1 MQPTRPISG
10 HVFRV
15 EGRRR
20 TVWRAKYR
28 LPDGRQVQ
36 RTIGPAWTERGRPP
50 RGYYT
55 RRTAEAWLQEVL
67 VQARLGTLPGM
78 VRTGQTFAMVAKEYL
93 DYLAHDR
100 QRKPSTLRDARSV
113 LRNHLLPTFGP
124 RQVEDISV
132 DDVERWARELRA
144 KPRLANATKTKII
157 VIFHGVMER
166 ARRSYRLP
174 HNPVAGIET
183 PRSAAKTT
191 IDVFSPEEVHAL
203 VRAAECEVDA
213 AIFLTAAFTGL
224 RQGELV
230 ALRWRDVVFAGAYI
244 RVTASYT
251 QGQLTTPKSG
261 KVRSVPMAPE
271 VAGAL
276 ARLGQSRQDVGEDDL
291 VFERVPGSYLD
302 ASALL
307 RRYKAALKRGGLH
320 PLRFHDLRHTFGT
333 RVIVKADIRRVQEWM
348 GHANVQT
355 TMRYLH
361 YAPRH
366 DDAKI
371 VAAAFASDQP
381 TRAGRDAASAGA
393 TPHRL
398 FELSSRT
405 TAGVDA

>member
-20 TVWRAKYR
+20 PVWRAKYR

-36 RTIGPAWTERGRPP
+36 RTIGPAWTARGRPP

-67 VQARLGTLPGM
+67 DQARLGTLPGM

-174 HNPVAGIET
+174 YNPVAGIEK

-213 AIFLTAAFTGL
+213 AIFLIAAFTGL

-230 ALRWRDVVFAGAYI
+230 ALRWRDVEFGGAYV
-244 RVTASYT
+244 RVTASYS

-276 ARLGQSRQDVGEDDL
+276 ARLGQSRQHVGEGDL

-307 RRYKAALKRGGLH
+307 RRYKAALKRAGLR
-320 PLRFHDLRHTFGT
+320 PLRFHDLCHTFGT
-333 RVIVKADIRRVQEWM
+333 SVIVKADIRRVQEWM

-381 TRAGRDAASAGA
+381 MRAGRDAASAGA
-393 TPHRL
+393 TPDRL
-398 FELSSRT
+398 FDLSSRT
-405 TAGVDA
+405 TAVAA